1 MAVPEKV
8 EDKYKE
14 DDNFRYD
21 TNSVLDAVIDE
32 NNLPRCPK
40 CNEVLDWRID
50 HKFVNINGINYN
62 QFFRK
67 CPKCRSVVQYCID
80 TKIEKRYSFD
90 KNEIKNIKITVDN
103 NI

>member
-14 DDNFRYD
+14 NDNFRYNP
-21 TNSVLDAVIDE
+21 NSVLDAVIDE
-32 NNLPRCPK
+32 NNHPRCPK

-67 CPKCRSVVQYCID
+67 CPSCRSVVQYCID

-103 NI
+103 NT

>member
-14 DDNFRYD
+14 NDNFRYD
-21 TNSVLDAVIDE
+21 PNSVLDAVIDE

-40 CNEVLDWRID
+40 CNVVLDWRLD
-50 HKFVNINGINYN
+50 HKFVSVNGVNYN

-67 CPKCRSVVQYCID
+67 CPKCLALVQYCID
-80 TKIEKRYSFD
+80 TKIEKRYSFS
-90 KNEIKNIKITVDN
+90 KNEIKNIKTNVDN

>member
-32 NNLPRCPK
+32 NNLPKCPK

-67 CPKCRSVVQYCID
+67 CPSCRSVVQYCID

-90 KNEIKNIKITVDN
+90 KKDIKNIKTNVDN
-103 NI
+103 NT

>member
-14 DDNFRYD
+14 NDNFRYD

-40 CNEVLDWRID
+40 CNKVLDWRID
-50 HKFVNINGINYN
+50 HKFVNFKGIYYN
-62 QFFRK
+62 QFFSK
-67 CPKCRSVVQYCID
+67 CPSCRSVVQYCID

>member
-21 TNSVLDAVIDE
+21 VNSVLDAVIDE
-32 NNLPRCPK
+32 NNHPRCPK

-67 CPKCRSVVQYCID
+67 CPSCRSVVQYCID

-90 KNEIKNIKITVDN
+90 KKDIKNIKTNVDN
-103 NI
+103 NT